1 MNFEW
6 GKMPNRLKRPHI
18 RSYTIAFNLF
28 FDDYTTHN
36 DVMNFYISNA
46 SVQKKSGYLQTSKSN
61 EKLTDR

>member
-1 MNFEW
+1 
-6 GKMPNRLKRPHI
+6 MPNRLKRPHI
-18 RSYTIAFNLF
+18 RSYAIAFNLF